1 LGYGLGNV
9 IPDVDKY
16 LLPITIAIVVISV
29 VPSLLH
35 LLPERDK

>member
-1 LGYGLGNV
+1 MA
-9 IPDVDKY
+9 PDSSYNLPVDKY